1 MTTNWTPE
9 AVLALAPDLSSAKS
23 AQGLAA
29 RQWSLLGR
37 SETALWGEISG
48 SGANPYQ
55 TRIDL
60 TEPAF
65 KCSCPSRKFPCKHGL
80 ALLLVFARE
89 PKAFDASTMPPWVGD
104 WLAERGKR
112 ADKRAEKAQADAVVD
127 VEARE
132 RRIAQ
137 RETRIPAGLQEL
149 ATWLQD
155 LLRLGLAHAQTQP
168 TTFWE
173 GMAARLVD
181 AQAPGLARLT
191 RELEAC
197 IHTGP
202 GWEARLLHAVG
213 RIELVRNA
221 YLAGTALPT
230 ELREEARAA
239 LGWTWSQDEVLAGAA
254 VRDTWLVLGMEL
266 EADDRLRVR
275 RIWLH
280 CQSSGRPALL
290 LDFAAG
296 TQTLDPGLPVGA
308 AVEAELVFYPGR
320 LGLRAALK
328 SQGAIRP
335 AAQAL
340 PGHSIE
346 AALTAY
352 ADVLARTPWVERW
365 PMTLHGVRMQVRGH
379 ESGAPRW
386 SVVDETQGEVALSPQ
401 LAHGWHLAAVS
412 GGAPIDIFGE
422 WDGERLRPLSAGV
435 GTALYTLGSAF
446 TPVRFT

>member
-9 AVLALAPDLSSAKS
+9 AVLALAPDASSAKS

-29 RQWSLLGR
+29 ARQWSLLGHN
-37 SETALWGEISG
+37 ETALWGEIGGSG
-48 SGANPYQ
+48 SNPYQ

-89 PKAFDASTMPPWVGD
+89 AKAFDATATPPWVGD
-104 WLAERGKR
+104 WLSERGKR
-112 ADKRAEKAQADAVVD
+112 AEKRADKAQGDAVVD

-137 RETRIPAGLQEL
+137 RETRIAAGLQEL

-168 TTFWE
+168 STFWE

-197 IHTGP
+197 IHTGT
-202 GWEARLLHAVG
+202 GWESRLLHAIARV
-213 RIELVRNA
+213 ELVRSA
-221 YLAGTALPT
+221 YLAGSAVPD
-230 ELREEARAA
+230 EMRDEARAA
-239 LGWTWSQDEVLAGAA
+239 IGWTLSQDEVLAGTA
-254 VRDTWLVLGMEL
+254 VRDTWLVLGTSL
-266 EADDRLRVR
+266 EADERLRVR
-275 RIWLH
+275 RIWLRGE
-280 CQSSGRPALL
+280 SSGRPALL

-308 AVEAELVFYPGR
+308 AVDAELVFYPGA
-320 LGLRAALK
+320 LGLRAVIK
-328 SQGAIRP
+328 SQRAIRS
-335 AAQAL
+335 AAQPL
-340 PGHSIE
+340 PGRSIDN
-346 AALTAY
+346 ALSEY
-352 ADVLARTPWVERW
+352 ADALARTPWVERW
-365 PMTLHGVRMQVRGH
+365 PMTLTGVRMQVRGH
-379 ESGAPRW
+379 DSGSPRW
-386 SVVDETQGEVALSPQ
+386 SVVDEARAELALSP
-401 LAHGWHLAAVS
+401 
-412 GGAPIDIFGE
+412 
-422 WDGERLRPLSAGV
+422 
-435 GTALYTLGSAF
+435 
-446 TPVRFT
+446 

>member
-1 MTTNWTPE
+1 
-9 AVLALAPDLSSAKS
+9 
-23 AQGLAA
+23 
-29 RQWSLLGR
+29 
-37 SETALWGEISG
+37 
-48 SGANPYQ
+48 
-55 TRIDL
+55 
-60 TEPAF
+60 
-65 KCSCPSRKFPCKHGL
+65 
-80 ALLLVFARE
+80 
-89 PKAFDASTMPPWVGD
+89 
-104 WLAERGKR
+104 
-112 ADKRAEKAQADAVVD
+112 VVD

-132 RRIAQ
+132 RRMAQ
-137 RETRIPAGLQEL
+137 RETRIAAGLQEL

-168 TTFWE
+168 TAFWE

-197 IHTGP
+197 IHTGT
-202 GWEARLLHAVG
+202 GWEARLLHAVA
-213 RIELVRNA
+213 RIELVRTA
-221 YLAGTALPT
+221 YLAGTALPV
-230 ELREEARAA
+230 ELNEEARAA
-239 LGWTWSQDEVLAGAA
+239 LGWSLNQDEVLAGTPI
-254 VRDTWLVLGMEL
+254 RDTWLVLGMSLDAE
-266 EADDRLRVR
+266 ERLRVR
-275 RIWLH
+275 RVWLH
-280 CQSSGRPALL
+280 GQSSGRPALL

-308 AVEAELVFYPGR
+308 LVEAELVFYPGA

-328 SQGAIRP
+328 SQGAVRA
-335 AAQAL
+335 AAQAM

-352 ADVLARTPWVERW
+352 ADVLGRTPWIERW
-365 PMTLHGVRMQVRGH
+365 PMTLQGVRMQVRGQD
-379 ESGAPRW
+379 SGAARW
-386 SVVDETQGEVALSPQ
+386 SVVDAADAELPLSPQ

-435 GTALYTLGSAF
+435 GSALYALGNAL